1 MAIKAKANIAGEE
14 RKLVDLQQHKPDL
27 DLDRLRPPETGDV
40 AAMPRQSVI
49 QRRRGKKSAVAV
61 ANTQD
66 RPMIVIARHGRPALD
81 RHIWINSEE
90 YVTWWAAYDAGGLA
104 EGQRAPN
111 GLVEALRAC
120 KLVVSSSLLRARQT
134 AAMAA
139 PERDIQ
145 IEPRFVEAP
154 LPPPHLPDFI
164 KFRPRFWGVVAR
176 ATWYFGYSRDQETR
190 SQAEVRADEGAAWLI
205 EQAIALGSVGLLAHG
220 WFNRMLR
227 TSLEARGWE
236 CIYDGHDSHWS
247 HRIYRLKAG

>member
-1 MAIKAKANIAGEE
+1 LTDLNQQKADIGVHSRDGVPDDSEPAPHE
-14 RKLVDLQQHKPDL
+14 RVL
-27 DLDRLRPPETGDV
+27 
-40 AAMPRQSVI
+40 
-49 QRRRGKKSAVAV
+49 QRRSRRKSAVAV
-61 ANTQD
+61 AKSQD

-104 EGQRAPN
+104 GGQRAPN

-120 KLVVSSSLLRARQT
+120 KLVVCSSLLRARET

-139 PERDIQ
+139 PGRDVQ

-154 LPPPHLPDFI
+154 LPPPRLPDFL

-190 SQAEVRADEGAAWLI
+190 QQAEVRAKEGADWLI
-205 EQAIALGSVGLLAHG
+205 ANANQHGSVGLLAHG

-227 TSLEARGWE
+227 TCLEAEGWE
-236 CIYDGHDSHWS
+236 CVYDGHDSHWS
-247 HRIYRLKAG
+247 HRIYRPKAF